1 MLEHHPLMKEFPEH
15 KERMHELKLKNR
27 HFDSLIEKYEAL
39 DKHVFRV
46 ESEEEVLDDVSLEN
60 LKKERL
66 KLKDEIYAM
75 IIAK

>member
-1 MLEHHPLMKEFPEH
+1 MLEHHPLMKEFPEY

>member
-1 MLEHHPLMKEFPEH
+1 MLEHHPLMKEFPEY

-60 LKKERL
+60 IKKERL

>member
-15 KERMHELKLKNR
+15 KERMHALKLNNR